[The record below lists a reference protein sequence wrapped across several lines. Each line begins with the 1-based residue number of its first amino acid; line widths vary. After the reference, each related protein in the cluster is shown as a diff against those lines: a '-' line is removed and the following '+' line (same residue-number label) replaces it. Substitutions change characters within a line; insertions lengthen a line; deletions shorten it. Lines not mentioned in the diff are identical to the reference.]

1 MRPCQEMPNTFPLF
15 CLSVPWVLRLP
26 QLPTSQQPFQ
36 NCLPWEQSVHF
47 GHL

>member
-15 CLSVPWVLRLP
+15 CLSVPRVLRLP
-26 QLPTSQQPFQ
+26 QLPTSQQPSQ
-36 NCLPWEQSVHF
+36 NCLGSSPARF